1 MYWIKKDLT
10 NNGKMQPVIQS
21 HQPLWNDGTEMPA
34 QVSEFL
40 TTGKALPN
48 YALYLTVGNEEN
60 ALIVFAGNYYSLS
73 QIEDFLVGWAVDQIA
88 MTPELW

>member
-10 NNGKMQPVIQS
+10 NNGKMRPVRS
-21 HQPLWNDGTEMPA
+21 YQPLWNDGTEMPA

-40 TTGKALPN
+40 IAGNDFPN

-60 ALIVFAGNYYSLS
+60 AKSVFAGHYYSLN
-73 QIEDFLVGWAVDQIA
+73 QIEDFLVDWAAQQIA
-88 MTPELW
+88 LTPEI